1 MSKGWGSFQR
11 EELWLSIIGFLRKEV
26 DNLSE
31 NQFNK
36 LKNILLELSDAKD
49 PEEDKFFE
57 YRERGY
63 SNNALTEGINSTRGA
78 LVGLV
83 TSLLSKFRDNILLE
97 ILEKLSKDRTISV
110 RAVLVRYLPYAIR
123 SIGWDECF
131 RLFSN
136 AFEKGAEEYSE
147 CIPDFLSYVP
157 KDKIDKLIEILSKM
171 KEKRDEKLGEA
182 YALTMTIYYL
192 REMASEEDLMEILK
206 DEVLVDK
213 GKEESFYLLA
223 NQVKYEEDIDKCMK
237 IIDNLL
243 EHDVLKGRVSILF
256 MEARPEDLKK
266 FTPFI
271 KKIIKK
277 PNIRGEA
284 LYYILEYLEKSLLVD
299 PLEVFNLLET
309 LFTEVGDDFYNLR
322 DYVPASH
329 SNAPLNIINTILECY
344 PEEEIRALKAL
355 DKLIELNWTG
365 VNEYLYALD
374 RL

>member
-1 MSKGWGSFQR
+1 
-11 EELWLSIIGFLRKEV
+11 
-26 DNLSE
+26 
-31 NQFNK
+31 
-36 LKNILLELSDAKD
+36 
-49 PEEDKFFE
+49 
-57 YRERGY
+57 
-63 SNNALTEGINSTRGA
+63 
-78 LVGLV
+78 
-83 TSLLSKFRDNILLE
+83 
-97 ILEKLSKDRTISV
+97 
-110 RAVLVRYLPYAIR
+110 
-123 SIGWDECF
+123 
-131 RLFSN
+131 
-136 AFEKGAEEYSE
+136 
-147 CIPDFLSYVP
+147 
-157 KDKIDKLIEILSKM
+157 
-171 KEKRDEKLGEA
+171 
-182 YALTMTIYYL
+182 
-192 REMASEEDLMEILK
+192 
-206 DEVLVDK
+206 
-213 GKEESFYLLA
+213 
-223 NQVKYEEDIDKCMK
+223 MK

-284 LYYILEYLEKSLLVD
+284 LYYILEYLEKSILVD
-299 PLEVFNLLET
+299 PLEVFNLLDN
-309 LFTEVGDDFYNLR
+309 LLSEVGDDFYNLR